1 MLVDSIS
8 KQFNA
13 FAKGFFSV
21 CGGPALELFKPQELE
36 LLICGSPT
44 LDFHALEDAAL
55 LEDGS
60 ETALNVLFAVCF
72 CCPDGPFTADTSK
85 AIRLFACYGR
95 CCILSTWSRRKNSYF
110 FAPEATARPL
120 KVLAP
125 WFLSSRVMGQT
136 VSDCR
141 RGGLLCFFPWFLSSF

>member
-1 MLVDSIS
+1 MCSCWCRSAISVDTNLLCLMMPKQWLLVDSIS

-44 LDFHALEDAAL
+44 LDFHALEDVAI

-60 ETALNVLFAVCF
+60 E
-72 CCPDGPFTADTSK
+72 
-85 AIRLFACYGR
+85 I
-95 CCILSTWSRRKNSYF
+95 STTF
-110 FAPEATARPL
+110 FIA
-120 KVLAP
+120 
-125 WFLSSRVMGQT
+125 F
-136 VSDCR
+136 
-141 RGGLLCFFPWFLSSF
+141 

>member
-1 MLVDSIS
+1 MPQHFQQWLLVDSIS

-44 LDFHALEDAAL
+44 LDFHALEEVAI

-60 ETALNVLFAVCF
+60 ELSSNFFIALLIFIAV
-72 CCPDGPFTADTSK
+72 TSK
-85 AIRLFACYGR
+85 VIQPFACCGK
-95 CCILSTWSRRKNSYF
+95 CSILST
-110 FAPEATARPL
+110 
-120 KVLAP
+120 
-125 WFLSSRVMGQT
+125 
-136 VSDCR
+136 
-141 RGGLLCFFPWFLSSF
+141 